1 MNSTGQPAN
10 RRAEQIGSGL
20 GKFGTSICDW
30 LFNTF
35 SLLSRHAV
43 AAEVRQRLNAEE
55 QLEDTWSRRVR
66 YVRIVQAPGIK
77 CEYCADAFR
86 RMSGTKAE

>member
-20 GKFGTSICDW
+20 GRFCTSICDW
-30 LFNTF
+30 LSTHSHF
-35 SLLSRHAV
+35 LCRYAV

-55 QLEDTWSRRVR
+55 QLEDMWSRRVR